1 MPRRRQ
7 MPNPTGLATRNP
19 HPIAKLLWAA
29 ILAAGLAGC
38 GDGADR
44 PDPMSLMEGETIYK
58 VECASCHGAKL
69 EGQADWRTRRPDGKL
84 PAPPHDA
91 TGHTWHH
98 PREQLAK
105 IVKLG
110 MVPPNA
116 PPGYVSDMPAFAG
129 KLTDR
134 QIDNVLLYIE
144 SRWPPEILARRAE
157 RLQK

>member
-1 MPRRRQ
+1 MTGRRQ
-7 MPNPTGLATRNP
+7 MPDRIGLATRNP
-19 HPIAKLLWAA
+19 RLKGKLLWAA
-29 ILAAGLAGC
+29 IMVGGLSGC

-44 PDPMSLMEGETIYK
+44 PDPMSLMEGEAIYRI
-58 VECASCHGAKL
+58 ECATCHGAKL
-69 EGQADWRTRRPDGKL
+69 EGQADWRTRRADGKL

-91 TGHTWHH
+91 SGHTWHH

-105 IVKLG
+105 IIKLG

-116 PPGYVSDMPAFAG
+116 PPGYASDMPAFAG

-157 RLQK
+157 RVQK

>member
-1 MPRRRQ
+1 MSI
-7 MPNPTGLATRNP
+7 
-19 HPIAKLLWAA
+19 PIASAIRTLRAMGKFLRNA
-29 ILAAGLAGC
+29 ILAVSLSAC
-38 GDGADR
+38 GDGTDR
-44 PDPMSLMEGETIYK
+44 ANPLALMEGETIYR
-58 VECASCHGAKL
+58 VECATCHGAKL

-91 TGHTWHH
+91 SGHTWHH

-105 IVKLG
+105 IIKLG

-116 PPGYVSDMPAFAG
+116 PPGYASDMPAFAG

-157 RLQK
+157 RVQK